1 MGWNTGARR
10 LAADVCPRSS
20 ARPQT
25 HEVPWM
31 TKRDGRYY
39 LQYATPGTVTQWY
52 CDVVLEGDS
61 PTGPFQL
68 VEDSPVSLKVGGFM
82 GSAGHSCV
90 FQDRQRNW
98 WRVTTMW
105 VGVYDLFE
113 RRLGLFPVEFDAQGR
128 MSTDTALGDYPHG
141 RNWFVQSFDKPCTA
155 SSSLTRHPPELAADE
170 NCRTPSNP
178 Q

>member
-1 MGWNTGARR
+1 
-10 LAADVCPRSS
+10 
-20 ARPQT
+20 
-25 HEVPWM
+25 M
-31 TKRDGRYY
+31 TKRDVRYY